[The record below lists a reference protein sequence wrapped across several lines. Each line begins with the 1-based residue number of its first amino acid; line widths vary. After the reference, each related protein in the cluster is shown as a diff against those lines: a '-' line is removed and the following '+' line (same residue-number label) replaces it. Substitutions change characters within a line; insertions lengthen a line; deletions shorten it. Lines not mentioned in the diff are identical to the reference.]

1 MKNRH
6 LISGPYTLP
15 YNPELTTRAKKMRQN
30 MTAAERKI
38 WFGLLSDFKYKVMRQ
53 KIIDNYIVDFYIPKL
68 KLIIEIDGASHFT
81 KEGLYYD
88 HIRTAVLESY
98 NLKILRFTN
107 NEIVQNFKS
116 VCSIINCFH
125 NIDGPESPLSKGG
138 GQRPGGSHSS
148 G

>member
-1 MKNRH
+1 
-6 LISGPYTLP
+6 
-15 YNPELTTRAKKMRQN
+15 

-38 WFGLLSDFKYKVMRQ
+38 WFGLLSDFKYKVLRQ
-53 KIIDNYIVDFYIPKL
+53 KVIDNYIVDFYIPKL